1 MDALHYDYTSYSDAS
16 TPRTPS
22 PRTDMHPPFHSPH
35 NFKPQV
41 DIHLARSIF
50 DHHGDDNAIVPE
62 THALEAAHMWS
73 HPYPS
78 YPQAP
83 GSRGS
88 LLDEL
93 YENDLP
99 EHNNIPHDV
108 HTVDHHYH
116 HSADPQYHGGNWS
129 NIPQTAHAEHHHIQS
144 SMRHAHDVAMTRRAT
159 FPYVRH
165 DRPEVLSYSPHP
177 FMGGEDSLHS
187 SPYNSRPGTVYGE
200 PLPMDGSP
208 HMHVM
213 RDGLHH
219 LDEPFAHSV
228 PMPYDH
234 LDGIKTEDS
243 ASLIVPSQA
252 QFCRPP
258 SAGMHPLPCLSPHA
272 GLLVQ
277 HTDDAASKETQY
289 LRRRCF
295 NCHTTEPPSWRRS
308 TLNPG
313 KIVCNKCGLYERTH
327 LRPRPLR
334 FDELRAGSK
343 TRKQPKVAGGAASP
357 KAGKLT
363 QMVKKEPRDG
373 EEGSPMIQRRSSVS
387 SSAGSVHS
395 GSATSDWD
403 DNGSAP
409 PSSFNSPA
417 VSSFSIPRDPNSQS
431 PPLPRDGGIRL
442 PNAPL
447 SDIASLQSSGSVPP
461 TPRKAATA
469 PTPFY
474 HAQGSFYP
482 NGTAA
487 AGERRNSG
495 SIPLTAS
502 PQMQTQSP
510 QLQAISEMPM
520 PEVTGWQSVP
530 MSDLAPS
537 PSGSVNGSNPG
548 SASGV
553 KSRSNSLRQSVTAA

>member
-1 MDALHYDYTSYSDAS
+1 MDAFHYDNYSYSDAS

-22 PRTDMHPPFHSPH
+22 PRTDMHPSFHSPH
-35 NFKPQV
+35 ANFKPQV
-41 DIHLARSIF
+41 DIAVHRSIF
-50 DHHGDDNAIVPE
+50 DHHGDDAAIVPE

-78 YPQAP
+78 YPQPP

-93 YENDLP
+93 YENDVP
-99 EHNNIPHDV
+99 EHNNIPHDI
-108 HTVDHHYH
+108 HPVDNHHYQ

-129 NIPQTAHAEHHHIQS
+129 NLPQTAHDQHHLQPP
-144 SMRHAHDVAMTRRAT
+144 MRHAHDVAMTRRAT

-165 DRPEVLSYSPHP
+165 DRPEVLPYPPHS
-177 FMGGEDSLHS
+177 FMNGGEDSLHG

-200 PLPMDGSP
+200 PLSMDGSP
-208 HMHVM
+208 HMHM
-213 RDGLHH
+213 TRDGLHH

-228 PMPYDH
+228 PMGYD
-234 LDGIKTEDS
+234 IKTEEQG
-243 ASLIVPSQA
+243 LVVPSQA
-252 QFCRPP
+252 AYCRPP

-343 TRKQPKVAGGAASP
+343 TRKQPKVAGANGAATGAGSP

-363 QMVKKEPRDG
+363 QMVKKEAQGEDG
-373 EEGSPMIQRRSSVS
+373 APMIQRRSSVS
-387 SSAGSVHS
+387 SSASSVHS

-403 DNGSAP
+403 DNGKHHTHAWLSALLIF
-409 PSSFNSPA
+409 S
-417 VSSFSIPRDPNSQS
+417 VSFSSVLNISFCLLFRLCTTLLLQLSRRLLILDPPRPQLAIPTS
-431 PPLPRDGGIRL
+431 PSRW
-442 PNAPL
+442 
-447 SDIASLQSSGSVPP
+447 
-461 TPRKAATA
+461 
-469 PTPFY
+469 
-474 HAQGSFYP
+474 
-482 NGTAA
+482 
-487 AGERRNSG
+487 RNS
-495 SIPLTAS
+495 SSQRSPL
-502 PQMQTQSP
+502 
-510 QLQAISEMPM
+510 
-520 PEVTGWQSVP
+520 
-530 MSDLAPS
+530 
-537 PSGSVNGSNPG
+537 
-548 SASGV
+548 
-553 KSRSNSLRQSVTAA
+553 